1 MYLNTHIDLKQHKIN
16 NIDDAYNHYI
26 NYGKNENRTLFKL
39 IFDEQNTM
47 NDSFIID
54 ELYQLNNDT
63 NQEINRLQQQK
74 EIKEQEKKKE
84 LHKKNMLI
92 KNENKELLNNKKI
105 SETLKI
111 INEEDMTFFI
121 NHDWNMYL
129 NTHRDLEQYKI
140 NNVEKAYLHYM
151 NHGKKENREIFSL
164 DIPSSNETIVVLNTT
179 KENNIKEVCN
189 IQEEYN
195 FQEEHNIHIESKINK
210 E

>member
-1 MYLNTHIDLKQHKIN
+1 
-16 NIDDAYNHYI
+16 
-26 NYGKNENRTLFKL
+26 
-39 IFDEQNTM
+39 
-47 NDSFIID
+47 
-54 ELYQLNNDT
+54 
-63 NQEINRLQQQK
+63 
-74 EIKEQEKKKE
+74 
-84 LHKKNMLI
+84 MLI

-195 FQEEHNIHIESKINK
+195 FQEEHNIHLESKINQESSLEKQIPMIMENKSETLYHQNDDKDFFDQHDWNRYLIDNNDLFK
-210 E
+210 EGIQTELDAYYHYLTYGQFEKRIVHKKNRFEY